1 MRPNKT
7 RGLRWMGALLGGLVL
22 AAIFTLKAGS
32 VIAVDAARKQLEA
45 GGVLV
50 DVRTVEEF
58 QAGHLTNALNVPLG
72 ELKQMM
78 PDRVPD
84 KSKVLLLYCRSGRR
98 SGIAETELRS
108 LGYTNVFNLGS
119 FGRAADIIG
128 GRTP

>member
-1 MRPNKT
+1 
-7 RGLRWMGALLGGLVL
+7 MGALLGGLVL

-50 DVRTVEEF
+50 DVR
-58 QAGHLTNALNVPLG
+58 TNALNVPLG